1 MKLFSTYSVKIK
13 HYSHIFKETVALYRA
28 AVDFLIQVCLDEW
41 DTLSEMNG
49 VLRNNYVEQLCHRTK
64 DNPDVVYPAF
74 DRKFYK
80 FPSYLRRSAIS
91 EAIGKVSSYKSNL
104 TNWESEDPNTRG
116 RRPSAPKAGYVY
128 PSMYRT
134 VMYEQSGDYE
144 MKIKVFIRNTWDWLT
159 VKVRKSDMDYINRRC
174 ASRKKCAPTLQKRGK
189 EWFLDFPFEETMK
202 LPDTDVFDQ
211 TILAVDLGINAA
223 ATVSV
228 MRADGT
234 ILGRH
239 FCRLP
244 KEYDSLNHAVNR
256 IKKAQQHGNR
266 KTPRLWA
273 KAKGINKDIS
283 VKTAK
288 FIMDVAAL
296 YNADVIVFEHL
307 SHTGKKRGS
316 KKQRL
321 HLWRSQYVQSM
332 VTDKTHRLGMRISRI
347 CAWGTSRLAFDG
359 SGRILRGKEAELPT
373 YSLCRFQNGKVYNCD
388 LSASY
393 NIGSR
398 YFIREILKSLPAKVR
413 LELEANV
420 PQVSKRSTCTWSTLI
435 NLNAELISFA
445 V

>member
-1 MKLFSTYSVKIK
+1 MT
-13 HYSHIFKETVALYRA
+13 
-28 AVDFLIQVCLDEW
+28 
-41 DTLSEMNG
+41 
-49 VLRNNYVEQLCHRTK
+49 
-64 DNPDVVYPAF
+64 
-74 DRKFYK
+74 
-80 FPSYLRRSAIS
+80 
-91 EAIGKVSSYKSNL
+91 
-104 TNWESEDPNTRG
+104 
-116 RRPSAPKAGYVY
+116 
-128 PSMYRT
+128 
-134 VMYEQSGDYE
+134 
-144 MKIKVFIRNTWDWLT
+144 
-159 VKVRKSDMDYINRRC
+159 
-174 ASRKKCAPTLQKRGK
+174 
-189 EWFLDFPFEETMK
+189 
-202 LPDTDVFDQ
+202 LPDTDIFDQ
-211 TILAVDLGINAA
+211 TIISVDLGINAA

-239 FCRLP
+239 FCKLP
-244 KEYDSLNHAVNR
+244 KEYDSLTHAVNR

-266 KTPRLWA
+266 RMPRLWA
-273 KAKGINKDIS
+273 KAKGINLDIS
-283 VKTAK
+283 VKTAN
-288 FIMDVAAL
+288 FIMNVAVL

-307 SHTGKKRGS
+307 DRTGRKRGS
-316 KKQRL
+316 KKQQL

-332 VTDKTHRLGMRISRI
+332 VTDKAHRSGMRISHI
-347 CAWGTSRLAFDG
+347 CAWGPSRLAYDG
-359 SGRILRGKEAELPT
+359 SGRVLRGKEAELPT

>member
-13 HYSHIFKETVALYRA
+13 HYNHIFKETVALYRA

-41 DTLSEMNG
+41 DTLSDLDSLSRYNC
-49 VLRNNYVEQLCHRTK
+49 VEHLCHKTK
-64 DNPDVVYPAF
+64 DNPDVKYPF

-91 EAIGKVSSYKSNL
+91 EALGKVSSYKSNL
-104 TNWESEDPNTRG
+104 ANWKAADPKTRG
-116 RRPSAPKAGYVY
+116 RKPSFPKAGSIY

-174 ASRKKCAPTLQKRGK
+174 ASRKKCSPTLQKRGR
-189 EWFLDFPFEETMK
+189 EWFLDFPFEENVT
-202 LPDTDVFDQ
+202 LPDTDIFNQ
-211 TILAVDLGINAA
+211 LIISVDLGINAA

-234 ILGRH
+234 VLGRH
-239 FCRLP
+239 FCKLP

-266 KTPRLWA
+266 RMPRLWA
-273 KAKGINKDIS
+273 KAKGINRDIS
-283 VKTAK
+283 VKTAN
-288 FIMDVAAL
+288 FIMDVAVL

-307 SHTGKKRGS
+307 NRTGKKRGS

-321 HLWRSQYVQSM
+321 HLWRSQEVQSM
-332 VTDKTHRLGMRISRI
+332 VTDKAHRLGMRISHV
-347 CAWGTSRLAFDG
+347 CAWGTSRLAYDG

-373 YSLCRFQNGKVYNCD
+373 YSLCRFQNGKVYHCD

-398 YFIREILKSLPAKVR
+398 YFIREILKSLPEKVR
-413 LELEANV
+413 LELEAKV
-420 PQVSKRSTCTWSTLI
+420 PQASKRSTCTLSTLI
-435 NLNAELISFA
+435 NLNAELKSLA
-445 V
+445 A